1 MEGSAVW
8 VVEQVFPWNFL
19 INAKWFI
26 EEKCGVIYNIKRK
39 DCDAEDIGK
48 TATKLGT

>member
-1 MEGSAVW
+1 M
-8 VVEQVFPWNFL
+8 
-19 INAKWFI
+19 II

-39 DCDAEDIGK
+39 DCDAEDIGE

>member
-1 MEGSAVW
+1 M
-8 VVEQVFPWNFL
+8 
-19 INAKWFI
+19 II
-26 EEKCGVIYNIKRK
+26 EEKCGIIYNIKLK

>member
-1 MEGSAVW
+1 M
-8 VVEQVFPWNFL
+8 
-19 INAKWFI
+19 II

-39 DCDAEDIGK
+39 DYDAEDIGE